1 MNELAY
7 VAAAGIAALFAW
19 AGRAKLRSRART
31 TRSFRAIGLPVP
43 GALAI
48 GVPVVE
54 LVLALT
60 LLVVPAVAAT
70 ATIALLAAFTV
81 VLARIVL
88 AGREVS
94 CACFGSAGSETV
106 TWVELARNGA
116 LISVALVIAITGT
129 TPVVPGIAALIA
141 AGTVA
146 ATLAV
151 LLALADLKQR
161 TGAVLALRLTEL
173 S

>member
-1 MNELAY
+1 MNELAC

-19 AGRAKLRSRART
+19 AGGAKLRSRART
-31 TRSFRAIGLPVP
+31 TRSFRALGLPVP

-48 GVPVVE
+48 VVPVVE
-54 LVLALT
+54 LVLAVMLV
-60 LLVVPAVAAT
+60 VVPAAAAT
-70 ATIALLAAFTV
+70 VATALLAAFTV

-94 CACFGSAGSETV
+94 CACFGTSSSKAV
-106 TWVELARNGA
+106 TWVELVRNGV
-116 LISVALVIAITGT
+116 LISVALTIAITGT
-129 TPVVPGIAALIA
+129 TPAVPGIAALIA

-173 S
+173 Q